1 MEVSDIRDLPTG
13 GKHFHWAYKMAG
25 IRFEGDSDEVEVVPN
40 KKLVSKN
47 EKGIEST
54 ITWLMDEH
62 GEDTDLTFEVDY
74 RIPVPVLGRLAEK
87 VVVRMNENEAD
98 AVMSNIKTQIE
109 A

>member
-1 MEVSDIRDLPTG
+1 
-13 GKHFHWAYKMAG
+13 
-25 IRFEGDSDEVEVVPN
+25 
-40 KKLVSKN
+40 
-47 EKGIEST
+47 
-54 ITWLMDEH
+54 MDEH